1 MELRILGSHNME
13 SRDTRFEAHLIDGIL
28 ALDAGGPTLSLTFEE
43 QENIRAIILTHRH
56 FDHLRD
62 LLPFGLTMR
71 DSGVTVDV
79 YRIKDTLEF
88 VAEKLMDGSLYPP
101 FLEFPS
107 PETPIYSMH
116 EIEPLKDFQV
126 LDYTVKAVPVPYA
139 VPAVGFMISSDD
151 VSVFYTGDAA
161 RGVSDAWQ
169 HAAPDVFL
177 TEVTFGNRGEQTAI
191 DSVHMAPAYLEEALS
206 EFKRQK
212 GYLPKVIAGHI
223 NPPYQEEIRVEVKHV
238 AEKLGIDTLMADAD
252 MMVSLP

>member
-13 SRDTRFEAHLIDGIL
+13 SRDTRFETYLIDGIL
-28 ALDAGGPTLSLTFEE
+28 ALDAGGLTRALTFEE
-43 QENIRAIILTHRH
+43 QENIRAIVLTYPH
-56 FDHLRD
+56 FDHIRD

-79 YRIKDTLEF
+79 YGIKDTLDL
-88 VAEKLMDGSLYPP
+88 VAEKLMEGSLYPP

-126 LDYTVKAVPVPYA
+126 LDYTVKAVPVPH
-139 VPAVGFMISSDD
+139 VMPAVGFMISIDD
-151 VSVFYTGDAA
+151 VSVFYTGDAG

-169 HAAPDVFL
+169 QAASDVLL
-177 TEVTFGNRGEQTAI
+177 TEVTFRNRGEQTAI
-191 DSVHMAPAYLEEALS
+191 DSVHMTPAHLERTLS

-212 GYLPKVIAGHI
+212 GYLPNMIAGHM
-223 NPPYQEEIRVEVKHV
+223 NPPHKEEIRVEVKHL
-238 AEKLGIDTLMADAD
+238 AEAD
-252 MMVSLP
+252 MMMSLP

>member
-13 SRDTRFEAHLIDGIL
+13 SRDTRFETYLIDGIL
-28 ALDAGGPTLSLTFEE
+28 ALDAGGLTRSLTFEE
-43 QENIRAIILTHRH
+43 QENIQAIVLTYPH
-56 FDHLRD
+56 FDHIRD

-79 YRIKDTLEF
+79 YGIKDTLDF
-88 VAEKLMDGSLYPP
+88 VAEKLMEGSLYPP

-126 LDYTVKAVPVPYA
+126 LDYTVKAVPVPHA
-139 VPAVGFMISSDD
+139 MPAVGFMISSDD
-151 VSVFYTGDAA
+151 VSVFYTGDAG

-169 HAAPDVFL
+169 HAAPDVLL
-177 TEVTFGNRGEQTAI
+177 TEVTFANRGEQTAI
-191 DSVHMAPAYLEEALS
+191 DSVHMTPAYLERTLS

-212 GYLPKVIAGHI
+212 GYLPKMIAGHI
-223 NPPYQEEIRVEVKHV
+223 NPPYKEEIRVEVKHL
-238 AEKLGIDTLMADAD
+238 AEAD
-252 MMVSLP
+252 MMMSLP

>member
-1 MELRILGSHNME
+1 MAVYHQGLS
-13 SRDTRFEAHLIDGIL
+13 DEATVATTL
-28 ALDAGGPTLSLTFEE
+28 A
-43 QENIRAIILTHRH
+43 
-56 FDHLRD
+56 
-62 LLPFGLTMR
+62 MR

-169 HAAPDVFL
+169 HA
-177 TEVTFGNRGEQTAI
+177 
-191 DSVHMAPAYLEEALS
+191 S
-206 EFKRQK
+206 KRRCQNSNGKK
-212 GYLPKVIAGHI
+212 GICPK
-223 NPPYQEEIRVEVKHV
+223 
-238 AEKLGIDTLMADAD
+238 
-252 MMVSLP
+252 